1 MLSVSRTCA
10 LALAAA
16 LVSCSR
22 GSSESETPSMPA
34 ESSAPAAAVENSGS
48 GTPAAADPP
57 ATANNAP
64 LVVRNTVA
72 SADRELAQ
80 RLGLAPPD
88 PLIVSD
94 LLTHADVR
102 EIVGYRGELAISTLP
117 GIAPSPM
124 YNVVRLASD
133 SGGYG
138 FAVQLWRDD
147 QERQSTA
154 RFTRLQQTYIDRI
167 PEAEPL
173 GNEAFRGEFDGIRH
187 YVFLHSLSRSVA
199 TVSCQTDLCD
209 NIQLRSLAE
218 RVLSRL

>member
-1 MLSVSRTCA
+1 LT
-10 LALAAA
+10 LALA
-16 LVSCSR
+16 SCSR
-22 GSSESETPSMPA
+22 GSSDTETTPAPA
-34 ESSAPAAAVENSGS
+34 EASTEATPADNAGS
-48 GTPAAADPP
+48 GTPPEAGAVPPP
-57 ATANNAP
+57 APTNAP

-94 LLTHADVR
+94 LLTHADIR
-102 EIVGYRGELAISTLP
+102 ELVGYRGELTISTLP
-117 GIAPSPM
+117 GIAPSPL
-124 YNVVRLASD
+124 YNVVRLSSD
-133 SGGYG
+133 GGGYG

-154 RFTRLQQTYIDRI
+154 RFTRLQETYIDRI

-199 TVSCQTDLCD
+199 TVSCQSDLCD
-209 NIQLRSLAE
+209 NIHLRTLAE